1 MYNRCYILLSNCS
14 YRSFTL
20 TYRFGFTVLV
30 FLHFTISRRQFL
42 STYGLFNVDFRFCSV
57 LSLTYYKSVVWPG
70 DYGIPKPWYFPF
82 SCLNLRK
89 PVLFLELPPNNEQ
102 SDDLVGDPLQ
112 TSESPLVLHTGDGGS
127 NELGQKTA
135 QVKTDSTDGV
145 ALDLLLPNPLEPNE
159 SLLGCTEDTFGQSS
173 SWSQN
178 YYPHEYFES
187 EPIGLQVGVAIHQLR
202 KVYSNKQSTVVAVSN
217 LTMNIHEGQITVL
230 LGHNGAGKTT
240 TLSILTGLLT
250 PTSGTAYI
258 YGHNICKDIEGV
270 RGKMGFCSQYDILY
284 DTLTVEEHLYLSAH
298 LKDCESS
305 VIDQQRKKYAKTL
318 SGGMKRRL
326 SIGMTLIGDS
336 KALILDEPT
345 SGLDPEAR
353 RQVWDIL
360 QAERAHRTILITT
373 HYMDEADHLGDRIA
387 ILASGELKCFGS
399 PLFLKAKYGAG
410 YLLSVNKES
419 TCSSDHVLKLVQQYI
434 PNALIRSDYG
444 EEIRILLPL
453 DSIDQFAKLF
463 QNLELNKTSLGIV
476 NFGVSVTT
484 MEEVFHQVSEQTKAT
499 PPTSGY
505 DHKTLKTPTCKK
517 KCRVSKIQSIQ
528 DKNETEITQPSFD
541 STDLHQVR
549 NHGFS
554 FYLQQT
560 YALIIKR
567 YIFTKR
573 NLIFVSSQ
581 IVVPIVFA
589 FIALFLFRR
598 LLRIQSAP
606 DPRLGLSLDPYGE
619 GLLVT
624 YSNEIQSIEKRR
636 IADQFIQSYV
646 KQFGDK
652 RVTSI
657 EFNTTNGGY
666 EDNLLK
672 EIAIPNLFNYR
683 LKSIIGLVA
692 DNKSSLQDKMISLRA
707 YFQGESFHAAP
718 ISLNAVMNGFLRYLS
733 TNDQT
738 ICPGL
743 AASDTPP
750 QIHVANQPLPKTKE
764 ESARQIDH
772 IRGLILVALAG
783 FPLASNMLLSVSYL
797 ASSFGFFPIYET
809 VTKAKHLQ
817 FVCGVK
823 LVPYWISIYVWD
835 ICLFSLSVT
844 GILLCFVAFDL
855 EQFAVGER
863 FHNLVVLFGLFMWAA
878 LPQMYLLSRLFRS
891 PTSGLVWLTAINV
904 FTASIGLIL
913 VGLLSTPAIHQQA
926 LGINL
931 MYFWIAISPSF
942 CLAHGIFALFI
953 NYQFRQICDSIF
965 VQVLCHF
972 EPANSCCLKTC
983 DPFCAYWTKNEMSY
997 EVGGI
1002 GVHLTALAAHG
1013 LVYITLVLVID
1024 SSIGRY
1030 LKTSLVALYRR
1041 YRHRYSNP
1049 ESLVLNQSHDL
1060 MFDESVSVT
1069 EDIDVRQH
1077 RHLVESLPLSRLK
1090 EQTSLTLYR
1099 VSKTYGP
1106 INLCRN
1112 QLKKPA
1118 VDSLSLAILPSECF
1132 GLLGANGA
1140 GKTTIFRM
1148 ITGDLEPSSGQIL
1161 VAGCDLN
1168 RNLRKAQQGL
1178 GYCPQF
1184 DALLP
1189 YLTGYETLQLFA
1201 RLRGIQEKTLN
1212 KEVDQ
1217 LSYDLKLTKSA
1228 HGLVNHYSGGERRKL
1243 SVAVAL
1249 VGGTPLV
1256 CLDEPTTGVDPI
1268 SRRCIWNLLM
1278 KCRRQGRTLVLS
1290 SHSMEECEALCSR
1303 VSIFVNGRLKCLG
1316 TCQHLKARF
1325 GRGYSLNIQVIT
1337 PVVHPPSSITTVES
1351 IMSATSS
1358 VSERDTNDA
1367 NRRVERLNSHQK
1379 ALTEAVD
1386 NVSNFI
1392 KGEFPDAHL
1401 VDQHQGVLQYHL
1413 PTDEQIRYA

>member
-1 MYNRCYILLSNCS
+1 
-14 YRSFTL
+14 
-20 TYRFGFTVLV
+20 
-30 FLHFTISRRQFL
+30 
-42 STYGLFNVDFRFCSV
+42 
-57 LSLTYYKSVVWPG
+57 
-70 DYGIPKPWYFPF
+70 
-82 SCLNLRK
+82 
-89 PVLFLELPPNNEQ
+89 
-102 SDDLVGDPLQ
+102 
-112 TSESPLVLHTGDGGS
+112 
-127 NELGQKTA
+127 
-135 QVKTDSTDGV
+135 
-145 ALDLLLPNPLEPNE
+145 
-159 SLLGCTEDTFGQSS
+159 
-173 SWSQN
+173 
-178 YYPHEYFES
+178 
-187 EPIGLQVGVAIHQLR
+187 
-202 KVYSNKQSTVVAVSN
+202 
-217 LTMNIHEGQITVL
+217 
-230 LGHNGAGKTT
+230 
-240 TLSILTGLLT
+240 
-250 PTSGTAYI
+250 
-258 YGHNICKDIEGV
+258 
-270 RGKMGFCSQYDILY
+270 
-284 DTLTVEEHLYLSAH
+284 
-298 LKDCESS
+298 
-305 VIDQQRKKYAKTL
+305 
-318 SGGMKRRL
+318 
-326 SIGMTLIGDS
+326 MTLIGDS

-692 DNKSSLQDKMISLRA
+692 DTKSSLQDKMISLRA

-1030 LKTSLVALYRR
+1030 LKTSLVALSRVTVHFFSLNYAVNKQYVYLYNKNDYLILFSLYLVIFIPEEEAYVDLVAQFAIDR
-1041 YRHRYSNP
+1041 YNVLQNNKSSRFVTADFYKINKSNPRSWGNIFKTICLKIQDDSAKYPDVLIDLTLPSESSCVIQKLAHQLDAGVISLHHFSCPPIILDLSLPNGSHVIRELNLPSVKFQPNALSSALSAFGNLIAGPLRTETIVKTNDATGSQIMFSDYLEYPSVGRFYVTVLEGINQSQIQRLLEDVKDVALNKLWILLVDGRTARNMISIAAKLHENDSQHWLFYEQHTNCSFICHTNPITNVTDCLANANTSKVYCMKASLDGANQNEVNMIKSLYGNRWNNETFKQFDVLSSYETIISGMMALDSLLINNRWP
-1049 ESLVLNQSHDL
+1049 ESLKSSNSSLKICNLPRQTINSSTRFYLFAEAVTMLPKRNGTTGLIDFNKTVTNQH
-1060 MFDESVSVT
+1060 VT
-1069 EDIDVRQH
+1069 F
-1077 RHLVESLPLSRLK
+1077 
-1090 EQTSLTLYR
+1090 
-1099 VSKTYGP
+1099 
-1106 INLCRN
+1106 
-1112 QLKKPA
+1112 QLE
-1118 VDSLSLAILPSECF
+1118 ECF
-1132 GLLGANGA
+1132 GKSSLSEAHCHELNYSFIYPESLL
-1140 GKTTIFRM
+1140 
-1148 ITGDLEPSSGQIL
+1148 
-1161 VAGCDLN
+1161 
-1168 RNLRKAQQGL
+1168 
-1178 GYCPQF
+1178 
-1184 DALLP
+1184 
-1189 YLTGYETLQLFA
+1189 
-1201 RLRGIQEKTLN
+1201 
-1212 KEVDQ
+1212 
-1217 LSYDLKLTKSA
+1217 
-1228 HGLVNHYSGGERRKL
+1228 
-1243 SVAVAL
+1243 
-1249 VGGTPLV
+1249 
-1256 CLDEPTTGVDPI
+1256 
-1268 SRRCIWNLLM
+1268 
-1278 KCRRQGRTLVLS
+1278 
-1290 SHSMEECEALCSR
+1290 
-1303 VSIFVNGRLKCLG
+1303 
-1316 TCQHLKARF
+1316 
-1325 GRGYSLNIQVIT
+1325 
-1337 PVVHPPSSITTVES
+1337 
-1351 IMSATSS
+1351 
-1358 VSERDTNDA
+1358 
-1367 NRRVERLNSHQK
+1367 
-1379 ALTEAVD
+1379 
-1386 NVSNFI
+1386 
-1392 KGEFPDAHL
+1392 
-1401 VDQHQGVLQYHL
+1401 
-1413 PTDEQIRYA
+1413 